1 MKKMFDTQVSG
12 LLNKLELLEEDVED
26 AARMT
31 AQSLIGDG
39 HLYVASSA
47 DLGGIVSQAVHGADA
62 VTGAERFEA
71 ETQLTDLDTVWV
83 FTSSRTETLEAETRA
98 AEAGA
103 VLVTASPEAVEEA
116 DSIRSFSLPTGVT
129 RPLLPTESGARTGE
143 PHLLVSLHL
152 YYMLY
157 FQLQEIMEEH
167 GD

>member
-12 LLNKLELLEEDVED
+12 LLQKLEVLEESVED

-62 VTGAERFEA
+62 VQDAERLEDD
-71 ETQLTDLDTVWV
+71 TVLTDLDTVWV
-83 FTSSRTETLEAETRA
+83 FTSSREETAAAETRA
-98 AEAGA
+98 ADAGA
-103 VLVTASPEAVEEA
+103 VLVVASPEASEEA

-129 RPLLPTESGARTGE
+129 RPLLPTESGTRIGE
-143 PHLLVSLHL
+143 PHLLVTLHL
-152 YYMLY
+152 YYMLF
-157 FQLQEIMEEH
+157 FQLQEIIEEH
-167 GD
+167 ED